1 MSKEK
6 NAAIKFTEVVEAT
19 FCFNCV
25 DSHCSFMSTKIYKS
39 QSTPKINC

>member
-25 DSHCSFMSTKIYKS
+25 DSHSPFMSAKKL
-39 QSTPKINC
+39 